1 MSAVIFNNA
10 KAFAGEKFADI
21 TGFLYLVKR
30 CLGQTFFLNK
40 IWTDLDEDD
49 QLNVTELLAF
59 FTSAGLSDQFKAS
72 HQADSSNPYSS
83 IEVKKYD
90 EFMKKLKKK
99 LNNDRSWVIFV
110 YSIVKVTDFF
120 SFSRANP
127 KIKLEKDHVPLE
139 TFIRNKKQLNK
150 IKIETKSLIE
160 RVKKSVM
167 KEEER
172 NEEIFIPNSKSKT
185 KDIR

>member
-120 SFSRANP
+120 HFLEQIQKLNLK
-127 KIKLEKDHVPLE
+127 KIMFRLKLLLE
-139 TFIRNKKQLNK
+139 TKNNWTR
-150 IKIETKSLIE
+150 
-160 RVKKSVM
+160 
-167 KEEER
+167 
-172 NEEIFIPNSKSKT
+172 SK
-185 KDIR
+185 